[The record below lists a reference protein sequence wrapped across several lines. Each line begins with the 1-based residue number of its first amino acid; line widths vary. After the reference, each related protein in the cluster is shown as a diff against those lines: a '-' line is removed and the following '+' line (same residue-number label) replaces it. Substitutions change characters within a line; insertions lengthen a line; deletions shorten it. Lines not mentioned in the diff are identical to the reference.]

1 MQNHSSMKAKELN
14 YVHIQR
20 VCFQINVRKALT
32 TNIIK
37 QCDTKATKVTVI
49 THQFNQNTTYNLQ
62 KRNALN
68 QKNCYQ
74 W

>member
-1 MQNHSSMKAKELN
+1 M
-14 YVHIQR
+14 
-20 VCFQINVRKALT
+20 
-32 TNIIK
+32 K
-37 QCDTKATKVTVI
+37 QCDTKATKVIVI

-74 W
+74 